1 MRGVKEFYCPGMV
14 LPLTDFAQMIRRY
27 FVIFFTGI
35 VMLFTCPLQASEGEL
50 DQAINYFF
58 APAANWVF
66 KIIFFEPIPG
76 IPFILV
82 WLAGAGVFLT
92 VYFKFINFTSF
103 KLALRTIRGR
113 YSKPSDAGEITHFQA
128 LTAALSAT
136 VGLGNIAGV
145 AIAISLGGPGAAF
158 WMIIVG
164 FFAMTTKFSEC
175 TLAVRYREI
184 DADGKVSGGAMHY
197 LKKGLAERGF
207 GKLGTPLAFVFAI
220 LCVGASL
227 GGGNM
232 FQINQVCSQFIEISG
247 GSESI
252 LANYRWVFGTTI
264 AILVGTVII
273 GGITRIASVT
283 SRLVP
288 LMCIVYVSGA
298 LTVLFTHFSH
308 IPEAIGL
315 IITKAFEPDAYVGG
329 IVGAILIG
337 IRRGTFSNEAGIGS
351 APIAHAAVK
360 TSKPA
365 SEGIVALLE
374 PFIDTV
380 VVCSMTALV
389 IVITGNYGEE
399 LTQVEGITLTSQA
412 FASVIS
418 WFPFV
423 LFVAVTL
430 FAFSTMISWSYY
442 GQQAWASLF
451 GNSKIADLSF
461 KLLFCVCIIIGSAM
475 SLGSV
480 IDFTD
485 GMLLGMC
492 FPNLLGVYLL
502 LPVIKE
508 ELAAFR
514 QHVDEIDQ
522 NSSNVE
528 H

>member
-1 MRGVKEFYCPGMV
+1 M
-14 LPLTDFAQMIRRY
+14 TSRR
-27 FVIFFTGI
+27 FVIFFIGI
-35 VMLFTCPLQASEGEL
+35 LTLLVCPLQASEGKL
-50 DQAINYFF
+50 DQAINSFF
-58 APAANWVF
+58 APASKLAS
-66 KIIFFEPIPG
+66 KIIFYAPFSIG
-76 IPFILV
+76 DKDVPFILI
-82 WLAGAGVFLT
+82 WLAGTAVFLT
-92 VYFKFINFTSF
+92 VYFKFINLTSF
-103 KLALRTIRGR
+103 KLALRTVKGR
-113 YSKPSDAGEITHFQA
+113 YTKSSDKGQITHFQA

-158 WMIIVG
+158 WMVIVG
-164 FFAMTTKFSEC
+164 LFAMTTKFAEC
-175 TLAVRYREI
+175 TLAVRYRDI
-184 DADGKVSGGAMHY
+184 DATGKVSGGAMQY
-197 LKKGLAERGF
+197 LRKGLAERGF
-207 GKLGTPLAFVFAI
+207 GKLGAPLAIIFAI

-247 GSESI
+247 GNNSL
-252 LANYRWVFGTTI
+252 LANYRWVFGATI
-264 AILVGTVII
+264 AVLVGTVII
-273 GGITRIASVT
+273 GGITRIVSVT

-288 LMCIVYVSGA
+288 LMCIVYVAGA
-298 LTVLFTHFSH
+298 LTVLFTHFH
-308 IPEAIGL
+308 RIPEGIGL
-315 IITKAFEPDAYVGG
+315 IINKAFEPDAYVGG

-380 VVCSMTALV
+380 IVCSITALV

-399 LTQVEGITLTSQA
+399 QTKVEGITLTSEA

-423 LFVAVTL
+423 LFIAVAL

-451 GNSKIADLSF
+451 GSSKTADISF
-461 KLLFCVCIIIGSAM
+461 KLLFCFCIIIGSAT

-492 FPNLLGVYLL
+492 FPNLIGVYLM

-514 QHVDEIDQ
+514 SHAAQIDQ
-522 NSSNVE
+522 E
-528 H
+528 ER

>member
-1 MRGVKEFYCPGMV
+1 
-14 LPLTDFAQMIRRY
+14 
-27 FVIFFTGI
+27 
-35 VMLFTCPLQASEGEL
+35 
-50 DQAINYFF
+50 
-58 APAANWVF
+58 
-66 KIIFFEPIPG
+66 
-76 IPFILV
+76 
-82 WLAGAGVFLT
+82 
-92 VYFKFINFTSF
+92 
-103 KLALRTIRGR
+103 
-113 YSKPSDAGEITHFQA
+113 
-128 LTAALSAT
+128 
-136 VGLGNIAGV
+136 
-145 AIAISLGGPGAAF
+145 
-158 WMIIVG
+158 
-164 FFAMTTKFSEC
+164 
-175 TLAVRYREI
+175 
-184 DADGKVSGGAMHY
+184 
-197 LKKGLAERGF
+197 
-207 GKLGTPLAFVFAI
+207 
-220 LCVGASL
+220 
-227 GGGNM
+227 M

-252 LANYRWVFGTTI
+252 LANYRWVFGMTI

-288 LMCIVYVSGA
+288 LMCIVYIAGA
-298 LTVLFTHFSH
+298 LTVLVTHFSQV
-308 IPEAIGL
+308 PEAIGL

-337 IRRGTFSNEAGIGS
+337 IRRGTFSNEAGMGS

-399 LTQVEGITLTSQA
+399 WTHIEGITLTSQA

-442 GQQAWASLF
+442 GQKAWASLF

-461 KLLFCVCIIIGSAM
+461 KLLFCFCIIIGSAM

-492 FPNLLGVYLL
+492 FPNLLGVYFL

-508 ELAAFR
+508 ELAAFH
-514 QHVDEIDQ
+514 QHVADTE
-522 NSSNVE
+522 SSDS
-528 H
+528 

>member
-1 MRGVKEFYCPGMV
+1 MTSQRFVSF
-14 LPLTDFAQMIRRY
+14 FAGLLLLA
-27 FVIFFTGI
+27 VG
-35 VMLFTCPLQASEGEL
+35 PLQASEGEF
-50 DQAINYFF
+50 DKAINNFF
-58 APAANWVF
+58 APAAKEVAD
-66 KIIFFEPIPG
+66 IIFFPIFG
-76 IPFILV
+76 IPVILV
-82 WLAGAGVFLT
+82 WLASAAVFLT
-92 VYFKFINFTSF
+92 IYFKFINLTSLR
-103 KLALRTIRGR
+103 LAFRTLKGC
-113 YSKPSDAGEITHFQA
+113 YSKPTDPGEITHFQA

-158 WMIIVG
+158 WMIVVG
-164 FFAMTTKFSEC
+164 FFSMTTKFAEC
-175 TLAVRYREI
+175 TLAVRYRTI
-184 DADGKVSGGAMHY
+184 DAAGKVSGGAMHY
-197 LKKGLAERGF
+197 LKTGLAERGF
-207 GKLGTPLAFVFAI
+207 GFLGPPLAVLFAI

-247 GSESI
+247 GSESM
-252 LANYRWVFGTTI
+252 LADYRWVFGMMI

-288 LMCIVYVSGA
+288 LMCIIYITGA
-298 LTVLFTHFSH
+298 FFVLFTHFDR
-308 IPEAIGL
+308 IPETVGL
-315 IITKAFEPDAYVGG
+315 ILSKAFNPDAYVGG
-329 IVGAILIG
+329 LIGALMVG

-360 TSKPA
+360 TGKPA
-365 SEGIVALLE
+365 SAGLVALLE

-380 VVCSMTALV
+380 VVCSITALV
-389 IVITGNYGEE
+389 IVITGNYGER
-399 LTQVEGITLTSQA
+399 LSDSEGIALTSKA

-423 LFVAVTL
+423 LFIAVTL

-451 GNSKIADLSF
+451 GKSQVADLSY
-461 KLLFCVCIIIGSAM
+461 KLLFCFCIVIGSAT
-475 SLGSV
+475 SLGAV

-485 GMLLGMC
+485 GMLLGMS
-492 FPNLLGVYLL
+492 FPNLIGVYLL

-508 ELAAFR
+508 ELTAFR
-514 QHVDEIDQ
+514 KHAAEIDQ
-522 NSSNVE
+522 ANTEN
-528 H
+528 